1 MTEETKGEEEEKT
14 FLDLLIEYVQQK
26 REALKPKLDKA
37 TGS

>member
-1 MTEETKGEEEEKT
+1 MAEEMKNEEEKT

-26 REALKPKLDKA
+26 REALKPKLEKA